1 VRAAVLDGSPWA
13 LRVDERWPE
22 PSAGSGQVVVR
33 VRGVGICGSDLAL
46 VSGRWHPPSV
56 PWVPGHEAVGEIV
69 LAGPGVPSARLGQ
82 RVVIEPNIPCFACP
96 PCLAGLTS
104 ACVRRLSLGF
114 NAPGTL
120 ADLVAVPASFAW
132 PVPDDWTDED
142 AVCLE
147 PLTVALAAIRRS
159 GIGHSGGA
167 NVRGDIRCLVI
178 GAGSQGLLLCIALA
192 ARGATPSVIEPHPG
206 RLELAA
212 SLGAV
217 PVSTGS
223 FDVIFETSGTAA
235 GLAEAVARAAIGG
248 TIVLIGLGGSDIP
261 LDAETVV
268 RRQLHLHGSLT
279 YDHPGDF
286 ADAVT
291 QPAALRPGRVLR
303 ARYPLE
309 EAAAAFRAAADVPGK
324 SWVRF

>member
-1 VRAAVLDGSPWA
+1 MRAAVLDGSPWA
-13 LRVDERWPE
+13 LRVDDRWPE

-69 LAGPGVPSARLGQ
+69 AVGPGVPSSRRGQ
-82 RVVIEPNIPCFACP
+82 RVVIEPNIPCFTCP
-96 PCLAGLTS
+96 PCLAGMTS
-104 ACVRRLSLGF
+104 ACVRRISLGF

-120 ADLVAVPASFAW
+120 ADLIAVPASFAW

-147 PLTVALAAIRRS
+147 PLTVALAAIRRAPP
-159 GIGHSGGA
+159 IG
-167 NVRGDIRCLVI
+167 RCLVI
-178 GAGSQGLLLCIALA
+178 GAGAQGLLLCIALVA
-192 ARGATPSVIEPHPG
+192 QGIEPSVIEPHPG

-248 TIVLIGLGGSDIP
+248 TIVLIGLSGGDIP
-261 LDAETVV
+261 LDAESVV
-268 RRQLHLHGSLT
+268 RRQLRLHGSLT

-286 ADAVT
+286 ADALTRAGV
-291 QPAALRPGRVLR
+291 AAPRSCAPG
-303 ARYPLE
+303 PLP
-309 EAAAAFRAAADVPGK
+309 PGAI
-324 SWVRF
+324 RN